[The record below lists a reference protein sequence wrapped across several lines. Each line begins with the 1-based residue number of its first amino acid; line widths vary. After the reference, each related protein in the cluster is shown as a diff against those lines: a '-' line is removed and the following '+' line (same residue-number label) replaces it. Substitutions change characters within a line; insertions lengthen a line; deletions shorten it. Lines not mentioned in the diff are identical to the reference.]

1 MPKKPTP
8 RKISK
13 DPQTSALIIAQALKT
28 EALPITK
35 KITTLKIKSQLDYAQ
50 AADLLKQLKDKS
62 KQAVAKLEQILNP
75 LDTVRE
81 SIIDLFD
88 PFIKSVKLIEKDTKK
103 KMLAFLAENKKQAA
117 KIDTAFETGKIK
129 KPKTYLGKVR
139 QFEITSNAASVRTLR
154 KLNIIDQTKIPR
166 KYMIPDESLITSEL
180 KAGIKIPGC
189 ELIDVDNIAI

>member
-1 MPKKPTP
+1 MAKKPTP
-8 RKISK
+8 TKISK

-103 KMLAFLAENKKQAA
+103 KMLAFLAENKKKAA
-117 KIDTAFETGKIK
+117 KIDTAFETKKIK
-129 KPKTYLGKVR
+129 KVKTYLGKIR

-154 KLNIIDQTKIPR
+154 KLNIIDQSKLPR
-166 KYMIPDESLITSEL
+166 KYMIPDEQLITSEL
-180 KAGIKIPGC
+180 KAGTKIPGC

>member
-1 MPKKPTP
+1 MAKKPTP
-8 RKISK
+8 TKISK

-103 KMLAFLAENKKQAA
+103 KMLAFLAENKKKAA
-117 KIDTAFETGKIK
+117 KIDTAFETKKIK
-129 KPKTYLGKVR
+129 KVKTYLGKIR

-154 KLNIIDQTKIPR
+154 KLNIIDQSKIPR